1 MVQTWRKYEQSVIT
15 LLLLLPAFAA
25 FFGLFAYPIF
35 ITLIQSFRPEGQT
48 NGFTFENYA
57 KFLGDPQ
64 GRDVIVLTFVLA
76 IGATFFS
83 LLFSVPL
90 ALILREKIRG
100 HRFFRLLVLVPMMIP
115 GLIGAL
121 GLLLFFGSRGWFNL
135 ALLLLP
141 FVQEPLQINYTL
153 PGLMLFYVWLYFP
166 YTALTTLSALEGL
179 DRAVEEAGA
188 VAGANPRQVL
198 RYLIIP
204 QIIPGVLAGS
214 VLTFMT
220 AFGAFSIPL
229 ITGGNYRPLSVE
241 IYKQVSSFIPAHWS
255 TASAMAIVMGVL
267 QVAALS
273 AYMRLLRQR
282 QVR

>member
-1 MVQTWRKYEQSVIT
+1 MMV
-15 LLLLLPAFAA
+15 
-25 FFGLFAYPIF
+25 
-35 ITLIQSFRPEGQT
+35 
-48 NGFTFENYA
+48 
-57 KFLGDPQ
+57 
-64 GRDVIVLTFVLA
+64 
-76 IGATFFS
+76 
-83 LLFSVPL
+83 
-90 ALILREKIRG
+90 
-100 HRFFRLLVLVPMMIP
+100 P

-135 ALLLLP
+135 AAQLLP
-141 FVQEPLQINYTL
+141 FVQEPLTINYTL
-153 PGLMLFYVWLYFP
+153 QGLMLFYVWLYFP

-188 VAGANPRQVL
+188 VAGANPRQVF

-204 QIIPGVLAGS
+204 QIIPGILAGS

-229 ITGGNYRPLSVE
+229 ITGGNYRPLSVQ
-241 IYKQVSSFIPAHWS
+241 IYKEISSFIPAHWS
-255 TASAMAIVMGVL
+255 AASAMAIVMGIL